1 MAKLMV
7 SKGFLRLYGNI
18 GMLELI
24 GLVFR
29 KRFVNK
35 VLDRWKNWLYKCV
48 MGMLEDDN

>member
-29 KRFVNK
+29 KKFVNK
-35 VLDRWKNWLYKCV
+35 VLDRWKIGYINV
-48 MGMLEDDN
+48 